1 MLSNSARQYEHQVL
15 VPYMQAGD
23 VAASLSE
30 AWPSPAPET
39 PLSLSLDNLR
49 AAWFLTPEAWT
60 RKPTD
65 LSCLIPLTSAVTRA
79 YVYKAQ
85 SWVREWATRGSNPF
99 IHAEL
104 YSGFMPICVQ
114 DSFMALLAYFSTTIV
129 TKEIVLRM
137 IREKAERLVEA
148 DVGAEDGSVI
158 HCIGRVHALLV
169 YAMLG
174 LFDGG
179 LRERRMSEEYLPT
192 LIRWA
197 EVMREE
203 ATRVMA
209 RDGVL
214 ICNALKKHAGDTPH
228 ALSHSNSHEELLWR
242 A

>member
-1 MLSNSARQYEHQVL
+1 MPTV
-15 VPYMQAGD
+15 D
-23 VAASLSE
+23 VAASARGSWPRLALE
-30 AWPSPAPET
+30 APP
-39 PLSLSLDNLR
+39 SLSLDDLR

-65 LSCLIPLTSAVTRA
+65 LSCTTPLTSAVTLA

-85 SWVREWATRGSNPF
+85 SWLREWATRGSNPF

-104 YSGFMPICVQ
+104 YSEFMPICVQ
-114 DSFMALLAYFSTTIV
+114 DSFMALLAYFSTTIE
-129 TKEIVLRM
+129 TKGIVLRV
-137 IREKAERLVEA
+137 IREKAEGLLAA
-148 DVGAEDGSVI
+148 DVEGEDGDVI
-158 HCIGRVHALLV
+158 HCVGRVHAFMV

-179 LRERRMSEEYLPT
+179 LRERNLSEEYLPT

-203 ATRVMA
+203 ATRVTA

-214 ICNALKKHAGDTPH
+214 LCNALQKNTRNSQST
-228 ALSHSNSHEELLWR
+228 LSHSFSHEELLWR